1 MQPIHINVDA
11 SGTEWVQINVNA
23 SGTEWG
29 DFTAEEII
37 NAVETAAA
45 EYAARYNLAI
55 TVNVCT
61 TPQKNTSR
69 AAKEIFD
76 AAWFALTGELAD

>member
-1 MQPIHINVDA
+1 MQPI
-11 SGTEWVQINVNA
+11 QINVNI

-29 DFTAEEII
+29 DFTAEEIV

-45 EYAARYNLAI
+45 QYAARYNRSI

-61 TPQKNTSR
+61 VPQKNTSP
-69 AAKEIFD
+69 AAKEIFG
-76 AAWFALTGELAD
+76 AAWFALTGELAG

>member
-1 MQPIHINVDA
+1 MQSI
-11 SGTEWVQINVNA
+11 EINVNA

-45 EYAARYNLAI
+45 EYAARTGHDVWLV
-55 TVNVCT
+55 TVNTYDVS
-61 TPQKNTSR
+61 QRNTSP
-69 AAKEIFD
+69 AAKEIFG

>member
-1 MQPIHINVDA
+1 MQPI
-11 SGTEWVQINVNA
+11 QINVNI

-37 NAVETAAA
+37 AAVETAAA
-45 EYAARYNLAI
+45 EYAARYGRPV

-61 TPQKNTSR
+61 VPQKNTSR
-69 AAKEIFD
+69 AAKEIFG
-76 AAWFALTGELAD
+76 AAWFALTGELAG

>member
-1 MQPIHINVDA
+1 MQPI
-11 SGTEWVQINVNA
+11 QINVNT

-37 NAVETAAA
+37 GAVETAAA
-45 EYAARYNLAI
+45 EYAARHNRPI

-61 TPQKNTSR
+61 VPQKNTSP
-69 AAKEIFD
+69 AAKEIFG
-76 AAWFALTGELAD
+76 AAWFALTGELAG